1 MADEPRF
8 AGRSVVITGAGGGIG
23 RACAE
28 RFSSEGAAILCAD
41 IDGAAAEVTASAIR
55 EGGGAAIGRALD
67 VTDPE
72 ACCATIAD
80 AVAAHGGID
89 VLVNV
94 AGVGGLTP
102 TPDVSPDEWNHVI
115 GVNLTGTFLM
125 CQAAIRHLEASK
137 GSIVNMAS
145 VAGVR
150 AVPYNAAYC
159 ASKGGVIM
167 LTKVLAIEFGTAGV
181 RANCLCPSAVDT
193 DFLSTFTMPDDA
205 NLDLF
210 VRGSGVIKEILTPEK
225 IAASVAY
232 LASDDAS
239 MVTGTTLMMEG
250 GATA

>member
-1 MADEPRF
+1 MGDARF
-8 AGRSVVITGAGGGIG
+8 TGKSVVISGAGGGIG
-23 RACAE
+23 RGCAE
-28 RFSSEGAAILCAD
+28 RFAREGARVFCAD
-41 IDGAAAEVTASAIR
+41 LDLDAAERTAVIVR
-55 EGGGAAIGRALD
+55 EQGGDAVAHPLE

-72 ACCATIAD
+72 ACRATIE
-80 AVAAHGGID
+80 AAERTHGGVD

-102 TPDVSPDEWNHVI
+102 TTDVSLEEWNRVI

-125 CQAAIRHLEASK
+125 CQAAIGALVASK
-137 GSIVNMAS
+137 GAIVNMAS

-167 LTKVLAIEFGTAGV
+167 LTKALAIEFGTAGV

-193 DFLSTFTMPDDA
+193 GFLSTFTMPEHADP
-205 NLDLF
+205 NLF
-210 VRGSGVIKEILTPEK
+210 VRGSGVIKQMLTPEK
-225 IAASVAY
+225 IAASVAF

-239 MVTGTTLMMEG
+239 MVTGTALMMDG

>member
-1 MADEPRF
+1 MGDDRF
-8 AGRSVVITGAGGGIG
+8 AGRSVVITGAGGAIG
-23 RACAE
+23 RSCAE
-28 RFSSEGAAILCAD
+28 RFANEGASVLCAD
-41 IDGAAAEVTASAIR
+41 LDDAAAERSAAAVR
-55 EGGGAAIGRALD
+55 EGGGEAVAFRVD
-67 VTDPE
+67 VTDPDDCQAAIAE
-72 ACCATIAD
+72 AER
-80 AVAAHGGID
+80 AHGGVD

-102 TPDVSPDEWNHVI
+102 TPEVSLDEWNRVI

-125 CQAAIRHLEASK
+125 CQAAIGPLTASK

-193 DFLSTFTMPDDA
+193 NFLSTFTMPDNADA
-205 NLDLF
+205 NLF
-210 VRGSGVIKEILTPEK
+210 VRGSGVIKEMITPEK

-232 LASDDAS
+232 LASDEAS
-239 MVTGTTLMMEG
+239 MVTGTAMMMDG